1 MAWFRKRKYT
11 TLQTPASSDRVPMGL
26 CSKCPKC
33 GVILLTRDYNDN
45 INVCPKCEHH
55 GRMSAPERIE
65 QFVDPDTFAELDA
78 DMASVDPLK
87 FKDVRTYPQQIERYQ
102 KITGLREA
110 IITGHGQIHGIAAA
124 LGFMDA
130 RFIAASMGSV
140 VGEKVT
146 RVFEYSLE
154 HGVPTVIFC
163 AAGGARM
170 QEGIL
175 SLMQMAKTSSLVLK
189 LHEAGIPYIP
199 VLTDPTGAG
208 VAASFSSL
216 GDLIIAEP
224 GAMVYFAGPRVIEQ
238 TIRQVLPRGFQR
250 AEFVQEHGFIDMIVH
265 RHELKST
272 LAGVLAMLTHRPSIA
287 FEESQ

>member
-1 MAWFRKRKYT
+1 MAWFRKQKYA
-11 TLQTPASSDRVPMGL
+11 TLQTPTPTDRVPTGL

-33 GVILLTRDYNDN
+33 GVILLTRDFQENLS
-45 INVCPKCEHH
+45 VCPKCEYH
-55 GRMSAPERIE
+55 GRMPALDRIA
-65 QFVDPDTFAELDA
+65 QFVDEGTFVEMDMELKTG
-78 DMASVDPLK
+78 DPLG
-87 FKDVRTYPQQIERYQ
+87 FKDVRTYPAQIARYQ
-102 KITGLREA
+102 KKTGLPEA
-110 IITGHGQIHGIAAA
+110 IITGYGKLHGMDAAM
-124 LGFMDA
+124 GFMDS

-146 RVFEYSLE
+146 RLFEYSLQNR
-154 HGVPTVIFC
+154 VPAIIFC

-175 SLMQMAKTSSLVLK
+175 SLMQMAKTSSLVAK
-189 LHEAGIPYIP
+189 LRAASIPYIP

-216 GDLIIAEP
+216 GDLIVAEP

-250 AEFVQEHGFIDMIVH
+250 AEFVMEHGFIDMIVN
-265 RHELKST
+265 RHEMRKTIGS
-272 LAGVLAMLTHRPSIA
+272 AIAMLTNQP
-287 FEESQ
+287 FEPVGEEE